1 MTTLTISTSL
11 LSLVTEV
18 LGDFT
23 LENRLFTAFDVTKEC
38 RTRVNLGNGKFYV
51 NHEDVKNLVNEF
63 YTKEIPPFQN
73 GSDYIREDHGFVYN
87 GRAVACQIYRPIGV
101 DPSKYLPDDVAVNRV
116 RNGVAFIP
124 SANKGAFV
132 KSQTGVAI
140 AAQPFPA
147 AKSNVAVTAP
157 VAPVAPTPSTAASLP
172 GTTLK
177 KGSRG
182 RVIVP
187 NRYVRAMG
195 LNKGDV
201 IGAYVDRT
209 ISGSHRIILHKL
221 STKSMHQLT
230 VDKDCNVRLGRD
242 LVSELTNQTSDID
255 LFYYPSTQ
263 EIILT

>member
-23 LENRLFTAFDVTKEC
+23 VEQRLFTAFDVTKEC

-51 NHEDVKNLVNEF
+51 NHEDVKNIVNEF
-63 YTKEIPPFQN
+63 YSKEIPPFQN

-87 GRAVACQIYRPIGV
+87 GRAVACHIYRPIGV

-116 RNGVAFIP
+116 RNGSAFIP
-124 SANKGAFV
+124 SANKGPFL

-140 AAQPFPA
+140 AAQPFPV
-147 AKSNVAVTAP
+147 AKSNVAITAP
-157 VAPVAPTPSTAASLP
+157 VAPSTAASLP
-172 GTTLK
+172 GTTLR

-182 RVIVP
+182 RAIVP
-187 NRYVRAMG
+187 NRYIKAMG

-209 ISGSHRIILHKL
+209 IAGSHRIILHKL
-221 STKSMHQLT
+221 NTKSMYQLT

-242 LVSELTNQTSDID
+242 LVGELTNQTSNID
-255 LFYYPSTQ
+255 LFYYCSTQ